1 MSEQTRLR
9 LREAELRLRLKG
21 VLGAGGLTM
30 GCDHTGQLAQVFASR
45 VVLTGERAYVYKDS
59 IYEAGSRFPSVLN
72 LFSSLP

>member
-1 MSEQTRLR
+1 
-9 LREAELRLRLKG
+9 
-21 VLGAGGLTM
+21 M

-45 VVLTGERAYVYKDS
+45 VILTGERAYVYKDS